1 MVLYPLAQCR
11 GVLELRRVEL
21 IGNLLE
27 DIELPVHLQP
37 VAFADIGD
45 PPVVAESAVQA
56 GSAEPLLHRRQG
68 GVLDGELLVEPLDHV
83 VREMPLVVVNQE
95 ILPVEVQRPVLIRRV
110 RGYLGPEGHG
120 ACGGVPA
127 IEPEGRTCGPDGP
140 QQGPQVRLAVLPV
153 LAEVK
158 VVGVHVIG
166 NQLVHAVAVQVHA
179 LGIVLHPGQEDRPA
193 LLVQIVVFMGEGPFP
208 VICVVGDAE
217 AVVAQ
222 KVAEEGGAVVPARPG
237 EEGPEG
243 RGEGASGYVLDPG
256 VDPAAALEEHQDV
269 VSQDAVRVLQ
279 APQHLRGAIGEG
291 KRLRLLGLIGLQ
303 AVQGDGDGG
312 VPAGAV
318 RRFQALAGKDRLPD
332 TVDYLI
338 HQGHALGPALLYL
351 RGPVGAADA
360 ILILPVAAQNLHVSG
375 QVIRLQIEL
384 VDGTEPAHGV
394 REAGGQGVGHP
405 PVDPQ
410 QLAVLQVEMLRRVLR
425 GVDDQLGHNAAVRS
439 AVVFQLLCQSG
450 HGLVHVV
457 EAGRFGG
464 RGFGPGEGDGT
475 HQRRQG
481 HGGEE
486 GPAQIDRVL
495 RHAGD
500 PVLELALPRRHGGG
514 GEKGIRRGFPHGD
527 EGEKR
532 PAIGHPLR
540 LPQPPEGP
548 LVTGQLAVRPGGQ
561 GRPPD
566 QGVEPVDRQ
575 AHGPEQGPEGVQVP
589 GVGLLM
595 SQDVPEAVRALEGGG
610 GQVNGGAEQPEE
622 AGGGEALLH
631 QIDPAG
637 GALHGIGPPGPAE
650 LSPEEKI
657 GEDQPAGH
665 DGTAGVPDRGQKVR
679 QGNLPLIGPNAFR
692 RVSHGI
698 LVVKSVGAVR
708 RGGADGHRRSVVR
721 SVKIAAVR
729 PPGCYGVRRNV
740 QGLHPVRRGLRRRQQ
755 AEARRRE
762 VHRHQQP
769 QQHQPPEG
777 VLGPAGEDLP
787 KQPPEGQ
794 QRQDQRRGGQQDF
807 LHVSSPP
814 ALSRMADSSAMS
826 DSDSR
831 RLSTMAL
838 IISPRLP
845 P

>member
-1 MVLYPLAQCR
+1 M
-11 GVLELRRVEL
+11 
-21 IGNLLE
+21 
-27 DIELPVHLQP
+27 
-37 VAFADIGD
+37 
-45 PPVVAESAVQA
+45 
-56 GSAEPLLHRRQG
+56 
-68 GVLDGELLVEPLDHV
+68 
-83 VREMPLVVVNQE
+83 
-95 ILPVEVQRPVLIRRV
+95 
-110 RGYLGPEGHG
+110 
-120 ACGGVPA
+120 
-127 IEPEGRTCGPDGP
+127 
-140 QQGPQVRLAVLPV
+140 
-153 LAEVK
+153 
-158 VVGVHVIG
+158 
-166 NQLVHAVAVQVHA
+166 
-179 LGIVLHPGQEDRPA
+179 
-193 LLVQIVVFMGEGPFP
+193 
-208 VICVVGDAE
+208 
-217 AVVAQ
+217 
-222 KVAEEGGAVVPARPG
+222 
-237 EEGPEG
+237 
-243 RGEGASGYVLDPG
+243 LDPG
-256 VDPAAALEEHQDV
+256 IDPAAALEEHQSV
-269 VSQDAVRVLQ
+269 LTQNVVRVVQ
-279 APQHLRGAIGEG
+279 APQHIWGAVGEG

-303 AVQGDGDGG
+303 AVQRDGDGG

-360 ILILPVAAQNLHVSG
+360 ILILPVAAQNLRVSG
-375 QVIRLQIEL
+375 QVIRLQIEP
-384 VDGTEPAHGV
+384 VEGTEPAHGV

-425 GVDDQLGHNAAVRS
+425 GVDGQLGHNAAVRS

-500 PVLELALPRRHGGG
+500 PVLELALSRRHGGG

-548 LVTGQLAVRPGGQ
+548 FVTGQLAVRPGGQ

-589 GVGLLM
+589 GVGLLVC
-595 SQDVPEAVRALEGGG
+595 QDVPEAVRALEGGG

-650 LSPEEKI
+650 LSPEEQI

-665 DGTAGVPDRGQKVR
+665 DRHTAVPDGGQLVRQDDLPGVFHLMDHLLAVGIAVNAVFRGQAQHDFGVLFGTVR
-679 QGNLPLIGPNAFR
+679 GKGPLRSGQGDP
-692 RVSHGI
+692 
-698 LVVKSVGAVR
+698 
-708 RGGADGHRRSVVR
+708 GGGQVECLSLQAGHHR
-721 SVKIAAVR
+721 
-729 PPGCYGVRRNV
+729 
-740 QGLHPVRRGLRRRQQ
+740 LRRRQ
-755 AEARRRE
+755 
-762 VHRHQQP
+762 
-769 QQHQPPEG
+769 
-777 VLGPAGEDLP
+777 
-787 KQPPEGQ
+787 
-794 QRQDQRRGGQQDF
+794 
-807 LHVSSPP
+807 
-814 ALSRMADSSAMS
+814 
-826 DSDSR
+826 
-831 RLSTMAL
+831 
-838 IISPRLP
+838 
-845 P
+845 